1 MVKFVLVCAIF
12 FGAFLAQPV
21 LAQSSPLRGMEL
33 YENHCAVCHAS
44 QVHIREKR
52 KAKSL
57 AQVESW
63 IRHWVKEL
71 KLPWTDEEVK
81 EVLSYLNL
89 RYYEY

>member
-1 MVKFVLVCAIF
+1 MRFGLVGVILWS
-12 FGAFLAQPV
+12 AFLTQPV

-33 YENHCAVCHAS
+33 YENHCTGCHAS
-44 QVHIREKR
+44 RVHISEKR

-63 IRHWVKEL
+63 IRRWAKEL

-81 EVLSYLNL
+81 EVLTYLNQ
-89 RYYEY
+89 RYYQY

>member
-1 MVKFVLVCAIF
+1 MRFVLVCAIVW
-12 FGAFLAQPV
+12 GVCLTQPVIAQP
-21 LAQSSPLRGMEL
+21 SPLRGMEL
-33 YENHCAVCHAS
+33 YENHCTACHTS

-57 AQVESW
+57 AQIESW

-71 KLPWTDEEVK
+71 KLSWTDEEVK
-81 EVLSYLNL
+81 EVLTYLNL

>member
-1 MVKFVLVCAIF
+1 MKFVLVCAIF
-12 FGAFLAQPV
+12 WGMLLTQPV

-33 YENHCAVCHAS
+33 YENHCTACHTS
-44 QVHIREKR
+44 QAHIREKH

-57 AQVESW
+57 AQIESW

-81 EVLSYLNL
+81 EVLTYLNL
-89 RYYEY
+89 RYYKY